1 MDWRSK
7 LRSDSAE
14 EIGALLQQYIACL
27 EDSVHKLTWD
37 EICKTPSASFQN
49 TSKHFCHDN
58 KTDQSDCIC
67 PENRTSPSNS
77 NHSCHDSRTCQSNV
91 SHNCH
96 DNRMGLYNLNHECP
110 DSRTGQSSSIQGCH
124 SAGSNDHHNISLD
137 QISEEPKHQS
147 HHSDRRNSRSKILGN
162 DSQYPAESRE
172 LRTESSNGHEVD
184 KPASC
189 PRLSARLHQHR
200 QLDIPKSILDVDYNL
215 LQSGVAVLPGSR
227 NLDGSPVVFIFT
239 SSSLW
244 KNQQVRSMDLTRL
257 IMYYHSVPR
266 ETARQ
271 RGLCV
276 IADIRGS
283 TASTINTLLES
294 LYLFEYN
301 IPQSISI
308 AHLLADKHTQSM
320 VLKSPVYDV
329 HSSFQINQMLS
340 PEFLYTYIS
349 LDQVPQVLDGC
360 FQYNHEDWTRF
371 HMRLDPFISNCRSV
385 ARYLALVM
393 KELSLLDRLPQTSQ
407 EASRLIDH
415 QESLI
420 QSVFEDARLVRL
432 QSEGEAIIHSLQK
445 EKVHLCNS
453 DDYRAAMDEVMS
465 LYKHLQDSIMKLV
478 RLSDDRLF
486 RLQKCMQLK
495 EFDEECSKILSWL
508 HHQGNEHLQ
517 HHTVMADNLKA
528 VRSQQKEFEKFYFS
542 AMSHIEKGNDL
553 LEEAGV
559 LAQSGDFE
567 EVTGYKELAR
577 MLKGH
582 LQQFTEKLEE
592 TRERIEGT
600 TKCYFLLDK
609 TYEWALEAMKY
620 VASMKMEHSATPEGL
635 EKLICSL
642 DHYLEEHP
650 PINVETF
657 HQMIDLAQRLGN
669 EKLLEKCKVGK
680 SRCEETQKMINL
692 RQKTLKEAKEQL
704 VHEQN
709 NSALSQTSTGA
720 YPSKCSSKHVEPKIA
735 QNVYRDPLPW
745 QPVIT
750 STPSSANLCSRG
762 NSYRTP
768 QYSIASVSKNAFS
781 EESSI
786 DQTRDSIDTDI
797 IDSNGDNMSCDRF
810 SKGPKSVS
818 DTKHSSSKESL
829 TEVNNVSSPSISSS
843 SLSPLH
849 VTISPLDSI
858 PPPNTSQDS
867 DMVLSARA
875 KPVQKVLKRATTA
888 PCSGV
893 SPVIL
898 EEDPISIKV
907 SSEQVRTL
915 QQNSR
920 PNSLMTGSSDSLP
933 SLPEED
939 EGVGNMDEFP
949 RREWTPV
956 PVNTHL
962 MERSSNL
969 PTEPFTDLKLSEAEI
984 KSKRT
989 LALIMSE
996 MVQTERDYA
1005 CALRF
1010 VIENY
1015 IPEMQREDVPQAL
1028 RGKRNIIFGNIEKI
1042 YQFHQQYF
1050 LSEVQVSRRNP
1061 FQIGRYFLMHE
1072 QQFHLYALYN
1082 KNKPKSDALMAEY
1095 GKVFFR
1101 RKQLELGD
1109 KMDLSSYLLKPVQR
1123 MGKYA
1128 LLIKQILKECPSTE
1142 PEYQDLKAA
1151 EDMVKF
1157 QLRHG
1162 NDLLAMD
1169 ALRDCDV
1176 NLQEQGRLLR
1186 QDEFLVWQGRRK
1198 SMRHIF
1204 LFEDLILL
1212 SKTRRGRNG
1221 GQDTYYYRHSLK
1233 MSDIGLTENYGESGY
1248 KFEIWFRRRSSG
1260 ENYVMQAP
1268 NSEVKKIWV
1277 KEISKLLW
1285 TQAIKNREVRLT
1297 EMANLG
1303 IGNKPCLDIKPSAD
1317 NIQDRFINID
1327 ISNKARTR
1335 NSVAVTSSEH
1345 LRQNNK
1351 RPYSVISISSTS
1363 SSNSSHSGFGILP
1376 GPYNLAF
1383 DPLDSPSNYRKSLT
1397 FMSSESGIGTDI
1409 SLNDVDSSLKLELQ
1423 DYLRPQSPKTYI
1435 ELRRPKANLA
1445 SCSEEVTEV

>member
-1 MDWRSK
+1 MDFIFIFLQHILQPVTMQSSNEITDLTEPIVRSH
-7 LRSDSAE
+7 SDS
-14 EIGALLQQYIACL
+14 LLCIKHHSSQTPQVRLLTRILHILHL
-27 EDSVHKLTWD
+27 EKCFCPCGFKDDYAVLPDSLTY
-37 EICKTPSASFQN
+37 
-49 TSKHFCHDN
+49 HDN
-58 KTDQSDCIC
+58 HAEKCL
-67 PENRTSPSNS
+67 
-77 NHSCHDSRTCQSNV
+77 TCV
-91 SHNCH
+91 SA
-96 DNRMGLYNLNHECP
+96 D
-110 DSRTGQSSSIQGCH
+110 
-124 SAGSNDHHNISLD
+124 
-137 QISEEPKHQS
+137 
-147 HHSDRRNSRSKILGN
+147 
-162 DSQYPAESRE
+162 SRE
-172 LRTESSNGHEVD
+172 LRIESSNVHEMD
-184 KPASC
+184 KPTC
-189 PRLSARLHQHR
+189 GPRLSARLHQHR
-200 QLDIPKSILDVDYNL
+200 QLDVPKSILDVDYNL
-215 LQSGVAVLPGSR
+215 LQSGVAILPGSR

-244 KNQQVRSMDLTRL
+244 KNQQVRSVDLTRL

-329 HSSFQINQMLS
+329 HSSFQINLMLS
-340 PEFLYTYIS
+340 PEVLYTYIN
-349 LDQVPQVLDGC
+349 LDQVPQVLDGS

-393 KELSLLDRLPQTSQ
+393 KELSTLDRLPQTSQ

-453 DDYRAAMDEVMS
+453 DDYRSAMDEVMC

-517 HHTVMADNLKA
+517 HHTIMADNLKA

-642 DHYLEEHP
+642 DHYLQEHP

-657 HQMIDLAQRLGN
+657 HQMIELAQRLGN

-680 SRCEETQKMINL
+680 SRCIETQKMLNL

-704 VHEQN
+704 MHDQN
-709 NSALSQTSTGA
+709 NSAISQTSNGA
-720 YPSKCSSKHVEPKIA
+720 SPSTCSSLKHVE
-735 QNVYRDPLPW
+735 PW

-750 STPSSANLCSRG
+750 STPSGANLCSKG
-762 NSYRTP
+762 HSYRTSP
-768 QYSIASVSKNAFS
+768 NVSPHYSVSSVSNSAFS
-781 EESSI
+781 QSKESFS
-786 DQTRDSIDTDI
+786 DKTRDHIGTDI
-797 IDSNGDNMSCDRF
+797 TCSDTMSCDRF
-810 SKGPKSVS
+810 TKGPKSVS
-818 DTKHSSSKESL
+818 DTRHSSSKDSL
-829 TEVNNVSSPSISSS
+829 SEMNNVSSPSISSS

-849 VTISPLDSI
+849 VAISPLDSV
-858 PPPNTSQDS
+858 PPPNTPQNS
-867 DMVLSARA
+867 DTVFSART
-875 KPVQKVLKRATTA
+875 KPMEKVLKRALTA

-893 SPVIL
+893 SSGVSSVVL
-898 EEDPISIKV
+898 EDPTSIKA

-915 QQNSR
+915 QKSSR
-920 PNSLMTGSSDSLP
+920 PNSQMTGSSDSLP

-939 EGVGNMDEFP
+939 EGVGNMEEFP

-969 PTEPFTDLKLSEAEI
+969 PTESFTDLKLSDAEI

-1010 VIENY
+1010 IIEHY

-1260 ENYVMQAP
+1260 ESYVMQAP

-1277 KEISKLLW
+1277 REISKLLW

-1345 LRQNNK
+1345 LRQSNK
-1351 RPYSVISISSTS
+1351 RPYSIISISSTS

-1383 DPLDSPSNYRKSLT
+1383 DPLDSPSNYRKSFT

-1409 SLNDVDSSLKLELQ
+1409 SGNDGDSSLKLELQ